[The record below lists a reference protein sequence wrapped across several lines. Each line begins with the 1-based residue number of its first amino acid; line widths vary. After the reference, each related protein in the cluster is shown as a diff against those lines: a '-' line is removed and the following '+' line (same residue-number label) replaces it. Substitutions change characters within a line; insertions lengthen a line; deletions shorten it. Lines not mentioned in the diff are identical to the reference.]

1 MLSISS
7 TSTAIRKQHDFKR
20 INKLIIVMSVV
31 KGLEVITKVRS
42 ISIKISWLRRNVED
56 PEIQSF

>member
-1 MLSISS
+1 
-7 TSTAIRKQHDFKR
+7 
-20 INKLIIVMSVV
+20 MSVV